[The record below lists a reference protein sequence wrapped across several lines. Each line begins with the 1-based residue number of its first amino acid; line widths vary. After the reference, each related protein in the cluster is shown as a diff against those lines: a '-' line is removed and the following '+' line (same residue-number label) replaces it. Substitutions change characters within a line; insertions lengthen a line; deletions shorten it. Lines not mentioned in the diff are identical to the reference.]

1 MTEKT
6 QYDPYEILGVK
17 KNASVDE
24 IKNAF
29 RKTLSQHYPDRG
41 GDEVKYKAAIEA
53 YEDIMNERRRVQENS
68 CVAPGHHVSTAYKK
82 STPHPDAMVAENDKE
97 IMEEELSC
105 DARPTVFYTSFLS
118 SIMSGIVNVC
128 RRIKNLIF
136 CNNAANG
143 TPDDDAARRKLV
155 FWKWVGGTY
164 LSLLLISTVLSV
176 IFIGADWNWGL
187 ALFLSLVL
195 YTIASARKLG
205 PTEQGVR
212 VFYGR
217 PIDQVSSG
225 FVLVPSGLVEL
236 VIFPCSIIQNEF
248 PDNPEKIYRG
258 KDGDHGII
266 PPGLGLKPPIR
277 IPFGLPG
284 AQGDSVLDRDPLN
297 QRLIEEV
304 VPIVRWKITDCIAFL
319 TTIVSIEDATS
330 QLEDLCVATLSEEF
344 GKLTPAQVVANYQP
358 HNDTLTEELQEAVNT
373 WGMTIESAK
382 VKVIN
387 FSHDLNKAIQT
398 IAEKTATGKANTIEA
413 EGLKRSAILKG
424 EGDGAAEKALLVGRT
439 AGLKNML
446 MELSVSG
453 QEVLAAETARG
464 ITNNPGQKTIIAG
477 SGGFKDLAMVGTI
490 LGETLTNRKEVSN
503 VV

>member
-24 IKNAF
+24 IKKAY

-41 GDEVKYKAAIEA
+41 GDAKKYKAAIDAHEA
-53 YEDIMNERRRVQENS
+53 IMNERKRAQENS

-82 STPHPDAMVAENDKE
+82 STPYPDAMVAENDKE

-105 DARPTVFYTSFLS
+105 AARPTIFYTSFLS
-118 SIMSGIVNVC
+118 NIVSRIVNAC
-128 RRIKNLIF
+128 RRIKNIIF
-136 CNNAANG
+136 NNNAANG
-143 TPDDDAARRKLV
+143 TPDDDKAKRKSM

-164 LSLLLISTVLSV
+164 LFLLLISIVLSV

-195 YTIASARKLG
+195 YTIASAHKLG

-236 VIFPCSIIQNEF
+236 VIFPCSIIQKEF

-258 KDGDHGII
+258 KDGDHGVI
-266 PPGLGLKPPIR
+266 PPGLKPPIR

-284 AQGDSVLDRDPLN
+284 TQEDSVLDRDPLN

-319 TTIVSIEDATS
+319 TTIESVDNATA

-358 HNDTLTEELQEAVNT
+358 HNDLLTEELQEAVNT

-424 EGDGAAEKALLVGRT
+424 EGDGAAEKAVLDGRT
-439 AGLKNML
+439 AGLKNM
-446 MELSVSG
+446 MTELDING
-453 QEVLAAETARG
+453 HTVLAAETARG